1 MAKQTVQEFK
11 RTQKERLVRE
21 LEQHKGGIKYAEGQ
35 VQEVKEQ
42 IDRIDNACEY
52 CGESVYGASTKP
64 EVMEQHIKDRH
75 PEDYEALQEERR
87 ESAKKVLE
95 AQVESS

>member
-11 RTQKERLVRE
+11 KTQRERLVRE
-21 LEQHKGGIKYAEGQ
+21 QKQHEGGIKYAEGQ
-35 VQEVKEQ
+35 VQELREQ

-75 PEDYEALQEERR
+75 TADYEALQEERK
-87 ESAKKVLE
+87 ESARKVLE
-95 AQVESS
+95 TQVESS